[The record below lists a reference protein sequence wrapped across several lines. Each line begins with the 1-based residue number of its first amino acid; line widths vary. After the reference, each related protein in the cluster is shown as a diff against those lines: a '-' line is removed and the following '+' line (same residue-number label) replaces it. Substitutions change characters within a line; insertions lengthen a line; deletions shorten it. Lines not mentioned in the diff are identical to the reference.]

1 MIHSYNFPRSSLN
14 LVFNCSLF
22 NLRAAVTNPDSG
34 VHWSGINLIFAGV
47 SNLSSFAAF
56 ATYVDINVIKK
67 IAESQNNTLTNKTE
81 SEKKKK
87 KKLVL
92 YFSACMLIKFLP
104 LIALTNY
111 NSKKQ

>member
-56 ATYVDINVIKK
+56 ATYVDVNVIKK
-67 IAESQNNTLTNKTE
+67 IAESQNNTPLTNKRNQ
-81 SEKKKK
+81 KKKK
-87 KKLVL
+87 VRVVF
-92 YFSACMLIKFLP
+92 FSMHAD
-104 LIALTNY
+104 
-111 NSKKQ
+111 